1 MLATLLLAF
10 LPMALLVGASIDGG
24 GDHKDD
30 HEDEEAARPDEEGT
44 GAGEEIDISEPDQV
58 TEGTSGDDTI
68 RGTDGTDTVM
78 GLAGD
83 DDIYLGDG
91 NDGGDLSLED
101 ELAMDQATSLGDFL
115 DAFEASGVFGAVG
128 GSGDDYI
135 DAGAGN
141 DSITGS
147 QGDDTLRGN
156 LGADYLFD
164 AEGSNALYGGY
175 GDDELYASDLDGAP
189 DLLDGGA
196 NNDYLNGDDGDTMIG
211 GTGSDWFGVDWT
223 EGDAP
228 VTVTD
233 FGQLDPTPAPGALG
247 EFLGIEVDDLDNVS
261 DFTVSQSGSDSIVS
275 INGQQVATLK
285 DVEYTALKAAGG
297 AIYATDGLNYG
308 QPVYA

>member
-10 LPMALLVGASIDGG
+10 LPMALLVGVGLDGG
-24 GDHKDD
+24 HDHKD
-30 HEDEEAARPDEEGT
+30 HSDEEDQTRPEEDGT
-44 GAGEEIDISEPDQV
+44 GAGEEIDISEPDQA
-58 TEGTSGDDTI
+58 TDGTSGDDTI
-68 RGTDGTDTVM
+68 RGTDGTDSVM

-91 NDGGDLSLED
+91 NDGGDLSPED
-101 ELAMDQATSLGDFL
+101 QQAMDQATSLGEFL
-115 DAFEASGVFGAVG
+115 DLYEASGVFGAVG

-156 LGADYLFD
+156 LGADYLMD
-164 AEGSNALYGGY
+164 AEGSNELYGGY
-175 GDDELYASDLDGAP
+175 GDDEIYAVDQDGAP

-196 NNDYLNGDDGDTMIG
+196 NDDDLHGDDGDTMTG
-211 GTGSDWFGVDWT
+211 GTGSDWFGVNWN

-233 FGQLDPTPAPGALG
+233 FGQLGPNPDPNTSG
-247 EFLGIEVDDLDNVS
+247 EFLGIEVDDLSHLS
-261 DFTVSQSGSDSIVS
+261 DFTVSQSGNDSVVS
-275 INGQQVATLK
+275 INGQNVATLK
-285 DVEYTALKAAGG
+285 NVEYAALKAAGS
-297 AIYATDGLNYG
+297 AIYATDGTNYG
-308 QPVYA
+308 HPTYA